1 MAENNQ
7 KPADDPLSDIKQAV
21 EDEFLKNELKKFAED
36 LENSSSR
43 AALIPQDFAPSNI
56 LNKVSSSEIDLEALR
71 SQRQKIM
78 SDCGLIPRKIN
89 ISSSETNSMK
99 DDQALEEEAER
110 EMQEANEM
118 IERLEREEQEREM
131 REAEEDI

>member
-1 MAENNQ
+1 M
-7 KPADDPLSDIKQAV
+7 
-21 EDEFLKNELKKFAED
+21 KFAED

-43 AALIPQDFAPSNI
+43 AALIPQNFDLPNI

-71 SQRQKIM
+71 SKRQQIM
-78 SDCGLIPRKIN
+78 SECGIIPKKIN
-89 ISSSETNSMK
+89 ISSSESNSMK
-99 DDQALEEEAER
+99 DDLALEEEAQR